1 MVKISVVVPVYNV
14 ENYLADCLDSLVNQT
29 FKDIEIICINDGSPD
44 NSLQIL
50 EEYAEKDSRMKVFSQ
65 ENGGHAVAT
74 NRGISM
80 ATGDYLFLMD
90 SDDVLELN
98 ALELSYNRAE
108 EKDVDFVIFKAINY
122 NNARDEYY
130 ETEVYSMKK
139 VYNLVGDSV
148 FNYKDLGELIFG
160 MSVTPWS
167 KLYKRDFIVNNKII
181 FPEGLIFED
190 NVFFYNALL
199 SAERVCFLNEF
210 LFIRR
215 WYSTSSTTAGDLR
228 FLSSLGVT
236 NLVIDTFEK
245 HGEYDNFQ
253 KNLWNFK
260 IKTNMMRYK
269 KIKPEFKEAF
279 FTELK
284 KDFMRI
290 INTPKYSETILS
302 NLNYRN
308 KKLFEQ
314 VLISNSS
321 YEFDQLRNVY
331 ANKMKCNNIV
341 KKINFNK
348 LFSDI
353 YKQYWEVSEEEKE
366 DYFNSMKNFVDELY
380 QDELYY
386 DIFNQ
391 LTYKNK
397 KIIEQI
403 GVSSQ
408 SSEFKLIRG
417 IYNNRNK
424 FDGLNYD
431 HLVLKNEY
439 MSIKEFNDSL
449 KSSNC
454 MKVVKLFKRGN

>member
-50 EEYAEKDSRMKVFSQ
+50 EEYAKKDSRMKVFSQ

-98 ALELSYNRAE
+98 ALELSYKRAE

-130 ETEVYSMKK
+130 ETEVYSMSK

-148 FNYKDLGELIFG
+148 FNYKDLDDLIFE

-167 KLYKRDFIVNNKII
+167 KLYKRDFIITNKII

-199 SAERVCFLNEF
+199 SADRVCFLNEF

-260 IKTNMMRYK
+260 IETNMMRYK
-269 KIKPEFKEAF
+269 KIKPEFKETF

-284 KDFMRI
+284 KDFMKI
-290 INTPKYSETILS
+290 INNPKYSESILS

-314 VLISNSS
+314 VLISNNS
-321 YEFDQLRNVY
+321 YEFDHLRNAY
-331 ANKMKCNNIV
+331 ANKMKSHNII
-341 KKINFNK
+341 KKIDFNK
-348 LFSDI
+348 LFSNI
-353 YKQYWEVSEEEKE
+353 YKQFWEVSEEEKN
-366 DYFNSMKNFVDELY
+366 DYFTSMKNFVDELY
-380 QDELYY
+380 QDELYN

-391 LTYKNK
+391 FTYRNK
-397 KIIEQI
+397 KIIEQVAI
-403 GVSSQ
+403 SSQ
-408 SSEFKLIRG
+408 SSEFELIREL
-417 IYNNRNK
+417 YNNRNK
-424 FDGLNYD
+424 RDDLNFKRQA
-431 HLVLKNEY
+431 LINEY
-439 MSIKEFNDSL
+439 ESIKEFNEGL
-449 KSSNC
+449 KSSNS
-454 MKVVKLFKRGN
+454 MKLSKIFFWDN

>member
-14 ENYLADCLDSLVNQT
+14 EKYLADCLDSLINQT

-50 EEYAEKDSRMKVFSQ
+50 EEYAEKDSRMKVYSQ

-130 ETEVYSMKK
+130 ESEVYSMNK

-148 FNYKDLGELIFG
+148 FNYKDLGELIFE

-167 KLYKRDFIVNNKII
+167 KLYKRDFIINNNII

-228 FLSSLGVT
+228 FLNSIDVT

-245 HGEYDNFQ
+245 HGEYENFQ

-260 IKTNMMRYK
+260 VRINMMRYK
-269 KIKPEFKEAF
+269 KIKPEFKETF
-279 FTELK
+279 FNELK
-284 KDFMRI
+284 KDFI
-290 INTPKYSETILS
+290 KTINNPKYVENLHS
-302 NLNYRN
+302 NLSYGN

-314 VLISNSS
+314 VLISNNSF
-321 YEFDQLRNVY
+321 EFDHLRNAY
-331 ANKMKCNNIV
+331 ANKMKSNNIT
-341 KKINFNK
+341 KKIDFNG

-353 YKQYWEVSEEEKE
+353 YKQYWNVSTEEKE
-366 DYFNSMKNFVDELY
+366 DYFHAMRNFVVELY

-386 DIFNQ
+386 DIFNKI
-391 LTYKNK
+391 TYRNK
-397 KIIEQI
+397 KIMEQI
-403 GVSSQ
+403 SISTQ
-408 SSEFKLIRG
+408 SSEFEIIREL
-417 IYNNRNK
+417 YNNRNK
-424 FDGLNYD
+424 LDDLNNKRQILID
-431 HLVLKNEY
+431 EY
-439 MSIKEFNDSL
+439 ESIKEFNDSL
-449 KSSNC
+449 KSSNSL
-454 MKVVKLFKRGN
+454 KLAKLFNFGN